1 MSIVPRLFALYR
13 QRGFAVVSGLNPTH
27 WQGLNSAPFTWLMRD
42 GRSYTNGLGIAL
54 QEVFF
59 LESLFSHYHPQQLF
73 VIGNSF
79 GWSAVALA
87 LLNPAAQTV
96 AIDAGFDERASEG
109 LELTNS
115 IARAAGL
122 KLRAVKGTSP
132 QDVAGIL
139 ARCFER
145 PVDFAF
151 IDGYHSNEQIVLD
164 FHAIRPQASPDAVYL
179 FHDVHEFD
187 LYEGLARIE
196 AESGLQLRRLLATP
210 SGMAAAYPA
219 AMAATLAPTLD
230 VFAPDAAALAMISR
244 AAWRHAHPKR
254 AKYTR
259 SSVKRL
265 NTLRGWI
272 GKPPLPLP

>member
-1 MSIVPRLFALYR
+1 MSIVPRLFELYR
-13 QRGFAVVSGLNPTH
+13 QRGFTVVSGLNPTH
-27 WQGLNSAPFTWLMRD
+27 WRGLNSAPFTWLMRD

-59 LESLFSHYHPQQLF
+59 LESLFSHYHPRRLF

-79 GWSAVALA
+79 GWSAVTLA
-87 LLNPAAQTV
+87 LLNPAAEIV
-96 AIDAGFDERASEG
+96 AIDAGFDEYASDG
-109 LELTNS
+109 LDLTNA

-122 KLRAVKGTSP
+122 KLTAVKGVSP
-132 QDVAGIL
+132 QDVAGTL
-139 ARCFER
+139 ARSFDQ

-164 FHAIRPQASPDAVYL
+164 FRAIRPHASPDAVYL
-179 FHDVHEFD
+179 FHDAHEFD

-196 AESGLQLRRLLATP
+196 AESGLELRRLLATP
-210 SGMAAAYPA
+210 SGMAVAYPA
-219 AMAATLAPTLD
+219 ALAATLAPTLD

-244 AAWRHAHPKR
+244 ATWRHAHPTR

-259 SSVKRL
+259 SALKRL
-265 NTLRGWI
+265 NTIRGWI